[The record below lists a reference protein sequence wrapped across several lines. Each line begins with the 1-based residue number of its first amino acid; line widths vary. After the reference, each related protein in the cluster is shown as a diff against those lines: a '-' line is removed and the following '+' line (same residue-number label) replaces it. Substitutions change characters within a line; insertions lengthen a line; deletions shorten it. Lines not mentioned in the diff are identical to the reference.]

1 MRGLGF
7 ALPVTQIS
15 KIVALVAFLMA
26 ASCTDGFPV
35 QEPPL
40 DVLVFPVGL
49 TVRQVAPTS
58 AAPAGSSQL
67 VIVNSNFDLRFSEQS
82 GGTVLVVDPDLSQD
96 SSLGGEL
103 AVVGAAR
110 MGSFGGE
117 VALADAA
124 CQPGWPDC
132 PSQCAPLAVD
142 PFVGAGGAKLL
153 VASRS
158 GQTVYRMQM
167 AGDGSLQCGAGCPF
181 VLPVQRLDP
190 YGISIACSETG
201 GAPSAF
207 AFVSHLLS
215 ANNLGWISRVNLF
228 VDDDVLGLLLGQDST
243 YTSIYDKGRE
253 LVFVSTSVG
262 LVNATFR
269 WFNPLVTP
277 TNLNGFAVPDFSAPA
292 FSSFIPGATA
302 RDMAL
307 SSDGRFLYVNVQI
320 YDLTIALQTGAI
332 FTQGG
337 ALAIFDLAPTAL
349 AQPRMELLGVVRTC
363 TGAGQIRRLP
373 ARPGKADL
381 FAITCDLE
389 GALAIFDSDAHTVV
403 RYIGLDP
410 VSGLPVLGR
419 MPFGLA
425 VEPIDPAR
433 AIVPVPGA
441 GYEASP
447 CVPGRACD
455 RIYVGSFL
463 DNWVNVLEM
472 DPDQPNQIALV
483 KRIGRGP

>member
-7 ALPVTQIS
+7 ALPVTRIS

-26 ASCTDGFPV
+26 AGCTDAYPV

-40 DVLVFPVGL
+40 DVLTFPVGL
-49 TVRQVAPTS
+49 TVRQVAPTV
-58 AAPAGSSQL
+58 AAPDGSSQL

-103 AVVGAAR
+103 AVVGSAR
-110 MGSFGGE
+110 IGSFGGE
-117 VALADAA
+117 VALADAT

-132 PSQCAPLAVD
+132 PSQCAPLATD
-142 PFVGAGGAKLL
+142 PFVGGGGAKLL

-158 GQTVYRMQM
+158 GQIIYRMQM
-167 AGDGSLQCGAGCPF
+167 ASDGSLQCGASCPF

-190 YGISIACSETG
+190 YGISIACSERG

-215 ANNLGWISRVNLF
+215 ANNFGWLSRVNLLR
-228 VDDDVLGLLLGQDST
+228 DDDVLGLLLGQDST
-243 YTSIYDKGRE
+243 YTSIHDKAKD

-277 TNLNGFAVPDFSAPA
+277 LAFDGFAIPDFARPT
-292 FSSFIPGATA
+292 FSSLLPGATA

-307 SSDGRFLYVNVQI
+307 SSDGRFLYVTVQI
-320 YDLTIALQTGAI
+320 YDLSVALQTGVI
-332 FTQGG
+332 ISQGG

-349 AQPRMELLGVVRTC
+349 AEPRLALLGVTRTC
-363 TGAGQIRRLP
+363 RGAGQIRRLP

-410 VSGLPVLGR
+410 VTGLPVLGR
-419 MPFGLA
+419 QPFGLA

-433 AIVPVPGA
+433 AIVPVPGE
-441 GYEASP
+441 GYEPSP

-463 DNWVNVLEM
+463 DNWVNILEM
-472 DPDQPNQIALV
+472 DPDQPNQVALV

>member
-26 ASCTDGFPV
+26 ASCTDSYPGQVPA
-35 QEPPL
+35 L
-40 DVLVFPVGL
+40 DVLTFPVGL
-49 TVRQVAPTS
+49 AVRQVAPTA

-67 VIVNSNFDLRFSEQS
+67 VIVNSNFDLRFNEQS

-96 SSLGGEL
+96 SSLGGQL
-103 AVVGAAR
+103 TVMGAVRV
-110 MGSFGGE
+110 GSFGGE

-132 PSQCAPLAVD
+132 PSQCAPLATD
-142 PFVGAGGAKLL
+142 PFVAGGGAKLL

-158 GQTVYRMQM
+158 GQIVYRMQM
-167 AGDGSLQCGAGCPF
+167 ASNGSLQCGASCPF
-181 VLPVQRLDP
+181 VLPVDRPNP
-190 YGISIACSETG
+190 YGISIACSERG
-201 GAPSAF
+201 GSPTAY

-215 ANNLGWISRVNLF
+215 ANNLGWLSRVNLF
-228 VDDDVLGLLLGQDST
+228 ADDDVLGLQLGRDST
-243 YTSIYDKGRE
+243 YTSIHDKARD

-277 TNLNGFAVPDFSAPA
+277 TDVNGVAVPS
-292 FSSFIPGATA
+292 FSSPTFSTFLPGALA

-307 SSDGRFLYVNVQI
+307 SSDGRFLYVTVEFF
-320 YDLTIALQTGAI
+320 DLTIALQSGAI

-349 AQPRMELLGVVRTC
+349 AQPRMQLLDVVRTC
-363 TGAGQIRRLP
+363 LGAGQIRRLP
-373 ARPGKADL
+373 SRIGKADL
-381 FAITCDLE
+381 FAITCDIE

-410 VSGLPVLGR
+410 VTGLPVLGR
-419 MPFGLA
+419 RPFGLA

-433 AIVPVPGA
+433 ATVPVAGA
-441 GYEASP
+441 GYDPSP
-447 CVPGRACD
+447 CVPGRACN
-455 RIYVGSFL
+455 RIYVGSFF
-463 DNWVNVLEM
+463 DNLVNVLEM
-472 DPDQPNQIALV
+472 DPDQPNQVSLV